1 MLLHSV
7 QSDRG
12 IDKAEGSMQTKQQ
25 YFMEELAKRILLEKI
40 TTEDRHYLASC
51 IYALSRGEDARE
63 IFKTAKAKGA
73 RKERVQA
80 TFRKKM
86 AITLIVAYMRPK
98 YESESDF
105 SPLIPSGEGLS
116 EKEAIDKAYAI
127 FKVEDEKSKSDN
139 DGYDISYQTLER
151 YWNEAKKK
159 NPELL
164 QPHFLHSDILPD

>member
-1 MLLHSV
+1 ML
-7 QSDRG
+7 
-12 IDKAEGSMQTKQQ
+12 TKQQ
-25 YFMEELAKRILLEKI
+25 YFLEELAKRILLEKI
-40 TTEDRHYLASC
+40 TPEDRHYLSSC

-73 RKERVQA
+73 RNERVQG

-86 AITLIVAYMRPK
+86 AITLIAAYMRPK

-105 SPLIPSGEGLS
+105 SRLIPSGEGLS

-127 FKVEDEKSKSDN
+127 FKVEDGKSKSDN
-139 DGYDISYQTLER
+139 DGYYISYQTLER
-151 YWNEAKKK
+151 YWNDAKKK

-164 QPHFLHSDILPD
+164 QPHFLYSDTLPD